1 MSSRKYELLLAS
13 VIAARATSFI
23 FTKMSLASLDT
34 FNLLA
39 LRFLSAFILL
49 LIIFPKRV
57 SHITKQDFLAGC
69 IVGLMYFLV
78 MSCELTALHT
88 ADTTT
93 VSLLENCSIIFVPL
107 FGAIL
112 AKKLPAPMTICSA
125 VMALTGVFCLG
136 AQIGSF
142 TIGMFWG
149 LMSALLYAAAIL
161 ITDRVAHRDCDS
173 LCIGIAQ
180 VGSIAV
186 YALIA
191 SFIFE
196 QPRIPTDGGS
206 ILMILELAIVCTGF
220 GFTLQ
225 PVAQSRVSA
234 DRAGLFCA
242 INPAIATLL
251 GAVVLH
257 EKLGLL
263 SIIGLVL
270 IVSSIA
276 LPYLKVKNAK
286 DNLSA

>member
-1 MSSRKYELLLAS
+1 
-13 VIAARATSFI
+13 
-23 FTKMSLASLDT
+23 
-34 FNLLA
+34 
-39 LRFLSAFILL
+39 
-49 LIIFPKRV
+49 
-57 SHITKQDFLAGC
+57 
-69 IVGLMYFLV
+69 MYFLV
-78 MSCELTALHT
+78 MACELTALHT

-107 FGAIL
+107 FGALL

-125 VMALTGVFCLG
+125 LMALVGVFCLG

-149 LMSALLYAAAIL
+149 LMSAVLYAAAIL

-180 VGSIAV
+180 VGTIALLS
-186 YALIA
+186 LIA

-196 QPRIPTDGGS
+196 QPRIPSDGSS
-206 ILMILELAIVCTGF
+206 ILMILVLAIVCTGF

-263 SIIGLVL
+263 SVIGLVL
-270 IVSSIA
+270 ILSSIA
-276 LPYLKVKNAK
+276 LPYLKFKKN
-286 DNLSA
+286 SAPMHN

>member
-13 VIAARATSFI
+13 VIAARSTSFI
-23 FTKMSLASLDT
+23 FTKLSLNSLDT

-39 LRFLSAFILL
+39 LRFLAAFILL
-49 LIIFPKRV
+49 LAVFPKRIFR
-57 SHITKQDFLAGC
+57 ITKRDLGSGC

-78 MSCELTALHT
+78 MACELTALHT

-107 FGAIL
+107 FGALL
-112 AKKLPAPMTICSA
+112 AKKLPAPTTICSA
-125 VMALTGVFCLG
+125 LMALTGVFCLG

-149 LMSALLYAAAIL
+149 LMSAVLYAAAIL

-180 VGSIAV
+180 VGTIALLS
-186 YALIA
+186 LIA

-196 QPRIPTDGGS
+196 QPRIPSDGSS
-206 ILMILELAIVCTGF
+206 ILMILVLAIVCTGF

-263 SIIGLVL
+263 SVIGLVL
-270 IVSSIA
+270 ILSSIA
-276 LPYLKVKNAK
+276 LPYLSFDKSKESTA
-286 DNLSA
+286 A